1 MPLSSSATNEKQ
13 NIPLPGQ
20 KVVHCDAEEPS
31 AEKKKK
37 NQTHLTSSY
46 WFWKLRSWTVH
57 LFLFLS
63 EEQSGGQAFAEGLHT
78 QDRKLHLRVSICRL
92 LRSFST
98 LDNFTAINNR
108 IQLVHPYWTSN
119 YCHCGQLVL
128 NWTQQA
134 LQIAMSRKER
144 PSQPC
149 QEQQLDTESSAGD
162 GH

>member
-37 NQTHLTSSY
+37 KPNPPDIKLLVLEV
-46 WFWKLRSWTVH
+46 KLRSWTVH

-63 EEQSGGQAFAEGLHT
+63 KEQSGGQAFAEGLHT

-108 IQLVHPYWTSN
+108 IQLVHPY
-119 YCHCGQLVL
+119 
-128 NWTQQA
+128 
-134 LQIAMSRKER
+134 
-144 PSQPC
+144 
-149 QEQQLDTESSAGD
+149 
-162 GH
+162 